1 MSLGTLMSSRHS
13 LPEQRSHSCIRS
25 IRTNHLSFRHSN
37 WIHQNWIHQNCRRRR
52 SGFHLS
58 CRSLNVKF
66 AGRHVEQ
73 PCAPSESFC
82 GHLMNC
88 CRQKMMSRH
97 RKKMSRRKM
106 SLHRMMMNHLMNCF
120 RRYCLNHRRN
130 HKHRCNGG
138 SSQPEHHSRQT
149 PLLKER

>member
-25 IRTNHLSFRHSN
+25 IRTNHLSFRRSN

-88 CRQKMMSRH
+88 CRQKMMSR
-97 RKKMSRRKM
+97 RKM

>member
-13 LPEQRSHSCIRS
+13 LPEQRSHSCTRS
-25 IRTNHLSFRHSN
+25 IRTNHLSFRRS
-37 WIHQNWIHQNCRRRR
+37 NWIHQNCRRRR
-52 SGFHLS
+52 SGFHLN

-66 AGRHVEQ
+66 AGRHAEQ
-73 PCAPSESFC
+73 LSAPSESFC

-97 RKKMSRRKM
+97 RKKKMSRRKM

>member
-13 LPEQRSHSCIRS
+13 LPEKHSHSCTRGN
-25 IRTNHLSFRHSN
+25 RTNHLSFHHSN
-37 WIHQNWIHQNCRRRR
+37 WIHQTNWIHQNCRRRR

-73 PCAPSESFC
+73 LSAPSESFC

-97 RKKMSRRKM
+97 K
-106 SLHRMMMNHLMNCF
+106 MMMNHLTNHLTNCF
-120 RRYCLNHRRN
+120 HRYCLNHRRN

>member
-25 IRTNHLSFRHSN
+25 IRTNHLSFHRSN
-37 WIHQNWIHQNCRRRR
+37 WIHQSCRRRR

-66 AGRHVEQ
+66 AWRHAEQ
-73 PCAPSESFC
+73 LSAPSESFC
-82 GHLMNC
+82 GHLRNC

-97 RKKMSRRKM
+97 KKKT
-106 SLHRMMMNHLMNCF
+106 MNHLMNCF
-120 RRYCLNHRRN
+120 RRYCLNHRKN

-138 SSQPEHHSRQT
+138 SSQPEHHSRQM